1 MNQKQKRAL
10 IIVAVVLVLA
20 LLAVGIWL
28 AVRSGN
34 DVEHQHSPILVEAK
48 KATCTE
54 DGNNA
59 YYRCECGKFFTDEAC
74 KNETTEA
81 EQIIPAK
88 GHNAVDDG
96 DCDTALVCSVCNAVV
111 REAGVH
117 LPEKDDGNCKTEVK
131 CQNCGEVAIAAS
143 SDHKDTDHD
152 YICDN
157 GDCQITVEGAPK
169 DDNEGIDLPIDK
181 N

>member
-1 MNQKQKRAL
+1 MNPKRKRTLIFVAAVLLLAL
-10 IIVAVVLVLA
+10 IA
-20 LLAVGIWL
+20 LIIWL
-28 AVRSGN
+28 AVGSGKH
-34 DVEHQHSPILVEAK
+34 EHTPILVEAK
-48 KATCTE
+48 EATCTE

-59 YYRCECGKFFTDEAC
+59 YYRCECGKFFTDQAC

>member
-1 MNQKQKRAL
+1 MLRL
-10 IIVAVVLVLA
+10 R
-20 LLAVGIWL
+20 GSC
-28 AVRSGN
+28 RS
-34 DVEHQHSPILVEAK
+34 SS
-48 KATCTE
+48 
-54 DGNNA
+54 
-59 YYRCECGKFFTDEAC
+59 
-74 KNETTEA
+74 
-81 EQIIPAK
+81 
-88 GHNAVDDG
+88 
-96 DCDTALVCSVCNAVV
+96 LVCSVCNAVV